1 MNTEKSQFDLLRAL
15 SEKKIN
21 NQRLLSAKLGYSLGK
36 VNFIIKKLK
45 EKGLIKVQNFKSSKN
60 KLKYLYKLTPKGIK
74 EKTRI
79 TINFIKIKQKEYDDL
94 KKSLKQLNE

>member
-36 VNFIIKKLK
+36 VN
-45 EKGLIKVQNFKSSKN
+45 
-60 KLKYLYKLTPKGIK
+60 
-74 EKTRI
+74 
-79 TINFIKIKQKEYDDL
+79 
-94 KKSLKQLNE
+94 